1 MSYTNLLS
9 QLESFKR
16 ELDEIK
22 QTYISAV
29 ENGNS
34 EEAKLIQR
42 QLMNVQNEL
51 EKLISTKGNHKGGL

>member
-42 QLMNVQNEL
+42 QLMHVQNEL
-51 EKLISTKGNHKGGL
+51 EKLISTRGNHKGGL